1 DYGLLNPL
9 SNEPSVKTALSQAGS
24 ELQKHLK

>member
-1 DYGLLNPL
+1 

>member
-1 DYGLLNPL
+1 L